1 MKDGAALEQLMYQR
15 IAGCGGSGSK
25 AQLAVDRAH
34 MGIDGDQ
41 ADDEPFSDLRAGQ
54 PLSKETQHVRLTLR
68 QSIRGGIFS
77 REEGSSWVALVALV

>member
-1 MKDGAALEQLMYQR
+1 MVHERSADGYHEPDHVRKPSVKDGAALEQLMYQR

-34 MGIDGDQ
+34 MGIDGDE

-54 PLSKETQHVRLTLR
+54 P
-68 QSIRGGIFS
+68 
-77 REEGSSWVALVALV
+77 